1 MQIDW
6 SKITLGT
13 FNKIEAITSAELS
26 DDEKT
31 NRLIEVIFGI
41 KAETLSIKDYLKKVK
56 ELTFLQEKIVPSRVK
71 SKYKIGKNEYTFDV
85 SFTNF
90 TISQFIDFTNLKKN
104 NGKVNELIGCF
115 LIPIGKE
122 YGDYDRVAVN
132 NDILNMSVEEAFG
145 ITNFFIKQLAGFYK
159 IFRFYSIRKIM
170 KTKLTWK
177 QKKMMIQAL
186 NKSIKLNQM
195 ITEYYPTYSNTVK

>member
-13 FNKIEAITSAELS
+13 FNKIESITSAELS
-26 DDEKT
+26 DEEKT
-31 NRLIEVIFGI
+31 NRLIEVIFGV
-41 KAETLSIKDYLKKVK
+41 KAETLSINDYLKKVK
-56 ELTFLQEKIVPSRVK
+56 ELAFLQEKIVPARVK

-85 SFTNF
+85 AFTNF
-90 TISQFIDFTNLKKN
+90 TISQFMDFTNLKKN

-132 NDILNMSVEEAFG
+132 NDILNMGVEEAFG
-145 ITNFFIKQLAGFYK
+145 VTNFFIKQLAGFFT

-195 ITEYYPTYSNTVK
+195 ITEYYPTYSNTAK

>member
-13 FNKIEAITSAELS
+13 FNKIESITSAELS
-26 DDEKT
+26 DEEKT
-31 NRLIEVIFGI
+31 NRLIEVIFGV

-56 ELTFLQEKIVPSRVK
+56 ELSFLQEKIVPARVK

-85 SFTNF
+85 AFTNF

-132 NDILNMSVEEAFG
+132 NDILNMGVEEAFG
-145 ITNFFIKQLAGFYK
+145 VTNFFIKQLAEFFK
-159 IFRFYSIRKIM
+159 IFRFYSIRRIM

-195 ITEYYPTYSNTVK
+195 ITEYYPTYSNTAK

>member
-1 MQIDW
+1 MND
-6 SKITLGT
+6 
-13 FNKIEAITSAELS
+13 
-26 DDEKT
+26 
-31 NRLIEVIFGI
+31 
-41 KAETLSIKDYLKKVK
+41 
-56 ELTFLQEKIVPSRVK
+56 
-71 SKYKIGKNEYTFDV
+71 
-85 SFTNF
+85 
-90 TISQFIDFTNLKKN
+90 IDFDTDLTARDLLKCRTFYAY

-132 NDILNMSVEEAFG
+132 NDILNMGVEEAFG
-145 ITNFFIKQLAGFYK
+145 VTNFFIKQLAGFFK
-159 IFRFYSIRKIM
+159 IFRFYSIRRIM